1 MVSTNSS
8 QNKDRPKKPRIFY
21 GWWMVLAGFLCT
33 LVTSGCGVYGF
44 SLFVTPLE
52 ADFGWNRA
60 AIATAFTFYMLIA
73 GVTAPAIGR
82 MMHRFGAQKV
92 IAAGAALSGL
102 SFLLLNH
109 VTSLSVYYAG
119 WAMFGVGN
127 SAVGSVPASYV
138 VSNWF
143 KKRRG
148 MVIGIMSTGTGAGG
162 LILSP
167 IIGSYLIPT
176 FGWRTAYLG
185 MAILMLLPLFLGL
198 FLVRTKPED
207 MGLHPDG
214 IQDNETDTQHKSG
227 PATPEGLSLRTA
239 LRTSAL
245 WLTAVAFLTSGF
257 GYMGALQSQA
267 PHLQDIGFPLAAAAT
282 ALSSVGLG
290 STIGKFAFGSLF
302 DRIKPKYGCC
312 IGFALQLIAVII
324 LINITATSP
333 VIMIWLYAIS
343 MGLGMGSWL
352 PAMSMLVSTDF
363 GLASYGAIFGI
374 TYMAQEIG
382 NAVGPLI
389 AGHMYDVMHT
399 YHQIFIIFAISC
411 AVAIPVILLTRSP
424 KRKDAALRND

>member
-1 MVSTNSS
+1 
-8 QNKDRPKKPRIFY
+8 
-21 GWWMVLAGFLCT
+21 MVLAGFLCT
-33 LVTSGCGVYGF
+33 VVTSGSGVYGF
-44 SLFVTPLE
+44 SLFVTPLAAE
-52 ADFGWNRA
+52 FGWDRA

-73 GVTAPAIGR
+73 GVTAPVIGR
-82 MMHRFGAQKV
+82 MMHRYGAQKV

-109 VTSLSVYYAG
+109 VTNLSVYYAG

-148 MVIGIMSTGTGAGG
+148 TAIGIMSTGTGAGG

-167 IIGSYLIPT
+167 LIGGYIIPT

-198 FLVRTKPED
+198 LLVRTKPED

-214 IQDNETDTQHKSG
+214 IQDTETDTQHKSG
-227 PATPEGLSLRTA
+227 PSTPEGLSLRTA

-312 IGFALQLIAVII
+312 IGFALQLIAIVI

-352 PAMSMLVSTDF
+352 PAMSMLISTDF
-363 GLASYGAIFGI
+363 GLASYGAIFG
-374 TYMAQEIG
+374 TVYMAQAIG
-382 NAVGPLI
+382 TAVGPLI

-399 YHQIFIIFAISC
+399 YHQIFIIFAISV
-411 AVAIPVILLTRSP
+411 AVSIPAIVLTRSP
-424 KRKDAALRND
+424 KTKR